1 MRDAFPNAGVLELN
15 VRDLNHL
22 KDLGILDEE
31 ELLFL
36 INPMVVPI
44 INLARIGLVRP
55 DVLISSLLLS
65 FFESGDLFINLVD
78 NIMAFIFAFLMND
91 LHVNL
96 TRLSALLISE
106 RDIHH
111 GDKSTAVTTADR
123 CPCHATRHHFT
134 EFLGLDNLS
143 PSQILVVLFESTFVD
158 H

>member
-55 DVLISSLLLS
+55 DVLINEFLLS
-65 FFESGDLFINLVD
+65 IFESGDLFVNLID
-78 NIMAFIFAFLMND
+78 NIMAVIFAFLMND
-91 LHVNL
+91 LHVN
-96 TRLSALLISE
+96 
-106 RDIHH
+106 
-111 GDKSTAVTTADR
+111 
-123 CPCHATRHHFT
+123 
-134 EFLGLDNLS
+134 
-143 PSQILVVLFESTFVD
+143 
-158 H
+158 